1 MYPAF
6 ETLRTLTVSRVCIAT
21 VIQITFLAE
30 GLTAT
35 DQTRAMMKPVIMQ
48 QLVMNLSILAAVV
61 LSLHNFITNLTAGR
75 FGVGVHES
83 TDEHSK
89 NYRGRTRR
97 QTVASAPR
105 QNTRVHSPHEH
116 RLRAR
121 GSSAGFRPGRSNKSK
136 AWAEAG
142 EPNEWDDSDRVATAA
157 RKTSS
162 CRRSLGR
169 SQGTK
174 LGRVCRVEKRNW
186 KRRRLSER
194 VAQRGRD
201 TCCSGFC
208 HMSSRQRCDCIA
220 GSSRRK

>member
-1 MYPAF
+1 MYAVF
-6 ETLRTLTVSRVCIAT
+6 ETLRTLIVSRVCIAT
-21 VIQITFLAE
+21 VIQITFLAK

-75 FGVGVHES
+75 FGVEVHES

-89 NYRGRTRR
+89 TSGARTRR

-142 EPNEWDDSDRVATAA
+142 EPNEWDDSDRV
-157 RKTSS
+157 SH
-162 CRRSLGR
+162 G
-169 SQGTK
+169 SQENIIMQTITWQ
-174 LGRVCRVEKRNW
+174 VSRN
-186 KRRRLSER
+186 E
-194 VAQRGRD
+194 
-201 TCCSGFC
+201 
-208 HMSSRQRCDCIA
+208 A
-220 GSSRRK
+220 GSSVPSGEAEFETPPLEREGGTARARHML